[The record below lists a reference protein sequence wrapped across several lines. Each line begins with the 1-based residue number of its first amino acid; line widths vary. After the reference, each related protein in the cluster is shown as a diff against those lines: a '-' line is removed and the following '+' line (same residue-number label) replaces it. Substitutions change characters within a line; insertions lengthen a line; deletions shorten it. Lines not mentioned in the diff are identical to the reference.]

1 MTFEKV
7 RAIICE
13 ELGVEESE
21 VALST
26 RVVEDLE
33 IDSLGMLDLD
43 MLIEDEFGIRIEDL
57 EGIKTVEDIVNYIDK
72 NVK

>member
-7 RAIICE
+7 REIICD

-21 VALST
+21 VTLTT
-26 RVVEDLE
+26 RVVDDLE

-43 MLIEDEFGIRIEDL
+43 MLIEDEFGLKIEDL
-57 EGIKTVEDIVNYIDK
+57 EGIKTVGDIVEYIDNNK
-72 NVK
+72 